1 MSVTNSI
8 FFGKKQSN
16 VYKKRNHITNLKCL
30 KECSNYNLS
39 ISCNQRNETNY
50 SFFSKILHSYQNN
63 IFIFNNLYPSEIISS
78 ISEKTTINKENNLI
92 SCISKIIDD
101 NLDNKIEQT
110 LENEKIQLPLES
122 EKLNLNY
129 MNAENYV
136 NHKGL
141 NLLLKFD
148 LYEDKRPIVFDKNIL
163 YNILSYKI
171 NAKLHE
177 GQNLFDNDIF
187 FLVDIKKVIKSI
199 QIRLENLKK
208 NENKNI
214 GRINE
219 IFVPLLEYE
228 NIGFIISPNYKS
240 YPLDLRSI
248 KTNFNSIVKHRFV
261 LKSILISFNI
271 PALNKNSSL
280 ILDSEKIS
288 NLSDLTLKKSDN
300 GKEKYNDYITD
311 ENTSQSSNH
320 NSNSPKIFEN
330 IDKQLN
336 ESMDFQYMNKSL
348 NNSFILSNVNLSI
361 NNINNDENSYINNS
375 FIIDNNNNNNQ
386 YNNNF
391 FSIKTK
397 RKFDLKK
404 NIQYNYSN
412 YSLFNINNI
421 KNKYS
426 SYHTNYNI
434 NTIIFNSNDIFSK
447 TLFNRYQEKSN
458 STCNLKILMEFLKM
472 KMKKSLS
479 DLTIF
484 DFFYSFYEVSS
495 LSLKIPFFKNDGK
508 LIQSTLTP
516 SLNELNLNI
525 NNSTLV
531 KKLEKKFKIAPKN
544 SVSPPISKSN
554 DEEIITKQIDDFA
567 ISILKNKSLVKISFK
582 ENKPYYLTDSLY
594 DKLEKLINNLKY
606 IKKINIDKNVLLE
619 KSYISIQWNI
629 INGSNNLSSSFISYY
644 LFNGNMLGVLSDIK
658 EKETNFWLNS
668 IEEINNKRIKVD
680 YNYLP
685 KENYF
690 KIYDFIN
697 NNI

>member
-1 MSVTNSI
+1 MSETNSI

-16 VYKKRNHITNLKCL
+16 IYKKRNHRTTLKCL

-39 ISCNQRNETNY
+39 ISCNQRNETNF

-63 IFIFNNLYPSEIISS
+63 IFAFNNLYPSEIISS

-92 SCISKIIDD
+92 SCIYKIIDYKS
-101 NLDNKIEQT
+101 DNKIDQT
-110 LENEKIQLPLES
+110 LENEQIQLPLES
-122 EKLNLNY
+122 EKLNLNF
-129 MNAENYV
+129 MNVENYISRR
-136 NHKGL
+136 GI

-148 LYEDKRPIVFDKNIL
+148 LNDDKRPIVFDKNIL

-171 NAKLHE
+171 NAKLHD
-177 GQNLFDNDIF
+177 GQNLFDKDIF
-187 FLVDIKKVIKSI
+187 FLVDIKKIVKSI

-240 YPLDLRSI
+240 FPLDLRAI

-261 LKSILISFNI
+261 LKSILISLNI
-271 PALNKNSSL
+271 SSLNQNSSL
-280 ILDSEKIS
+280 ISDNEKFS
-288 NLSDLTLKKSDN
+288 NLSDLSLKKIENVKDKS
-300 GKEKYNDYITD
+300 NDYIAD

-320 NSNSPKIFEN
+320 NSNSPKIFEKS
-330 IDKQLN
+330 DKQLN
-336 ESMDFQYMNKSL
+336 EIMDFQNINKSL
-348 NNSFILSNVNLSI
+348 NNSFILPNINLSI
-361 NNINNDENSYINNS
+361 NNINNDEISYTNNSYIL
-375 FIIDNNNNNNQ
+375 DNNNNQ
-386 YNNNF
+386 YNNSYY
-391 FSIKTK
+391 SIKAK

-412 YSLFNINNI
+412 YSLYNINNI

-426 SYHTNYNI
+426 SYHNNYNV

-447 TLFNRYQEKSN
+447 TLFNRYQDKSN
-458 STCNLKILMEFLKM
+458 STCNLQILMEFLKM

-479 DLTIF
+479 DLTIY
-484 DFFYSFYEVSS
+484 DFFHSFYKVSS

-516 SLNELNLNI
+516 SLNELNLYI
-525 NNSTLV
+525 NNSTLI
-531 KKLEKKFKIAPKN
+531 KKLENKFKISQKN
-544 SVSPPISKSN
+544 SESSTISRSS
-554 DEEIITKQIDDFA
+554 DEGIITKQIDDFVV
-567 ISILKNKSLVKISFK
+567 SILENKSLVKISFK
-582 ENKPYYLTDSLY
+582 EHKPYYLTDSLY

>member
-1 MSVTNSI
+1 MSETNSI

-16 VYKKRNHITNLKCL
+16 IYKKRNHRTTLKCL

-39 ISCNQRNETNY
+39 ISCNQRNETNF

-63 IFIFNNLYPSEIISS
+63 IFAFNNLYPSEIISS

-92 SCISKIIDD
+92 SCIYKIIDYKS
-101 NLDNKIEQT
+101 DNKIDQT
-110 LENEKIQLPLES
+110 LENEQIQLPLES
-122 EKLNLNY
+122 EKLNLNF
-129 MNAENYV
+129 MNVENYISRR
-136 NHKGL
+136 GI

-148 LYEDKRPIVFDKNIL
+148 LNDDKRPIVFDKNIL

-177 GQNLFDNDIF
+177 GQNLFDKDIF
-187 FLVDIKKVIKSI
+187 FLVDIKKIVKSI

-240 YPLDLRSI
+240 FPLDLRAI

-261 LKSILISFNI
+261 LKSILISLNI
-271 PALNKNSSL
+271 SSLNQNSSL
-280 ILDSEKIS
+280 ISDNEKFS
-288 NLSDLTLKKSDN
+288 NLSDLSLKKIENVKDKS
-300 GKEKYNDYITD
+300 NDYIAD

-320 NSNSPKIFEN
+320 NSNSPKIFEKS
-330 IDKQLN
+330 DKQLN
-336 ESMDFQYMNKSL
+336 EIMDFQNINKSL
-348 NNSFILSNVNLSI
+348 NNSFILPNINLSI
-361 NNINNDENSYINNS
+361 NNINNDEISYTNNSYIL
-375 FIIDNNNNNNQ
+375 DNNNNQ
-386 YNNNF
+386 YNNSYY
-391 FSIKTK
+391 SIKAK

-412 YSLFNINNI
+412 YSLYNINNI

-426 SYHTNYNI
+426 SYHNNYNV

-447 TLFNRYQEKSN
+447 TLFNRYQDKSN
-458 STCNLKILMEFLKM
+458 STCNLQILMEFLKM

-479 DLTIF
+479 DLTIY
-484 DFFYSFYEVSS
+484 DFFHSFYKVSS

-516 SLNELNLNI
+516 SLNELNLYI
-525 NNSTLV
+525 NNSTLI
-531 KKLEKKFKIAPKN
+531 KKLENKFKISQKN
-544 SVSPPISKSN
+544 SESSTISRSS
-554 DEEIITKQIDDFA
+554 DEGIITKQIDDFVV
-567 ISILKNKSLVKISFK
+567 SILENKSLVKISFK
-582 ENKPYYLTDSLY
+582 EHKPYYLTDSLY

>member
-1 MSVTNSI
+1 MSETNSI

-16 VYKKRNHITNLKCL
+16 IYKKRNHRTTLKCL

-39 ISCNQRNETNY
+39 ISCNQRNETNF

-63 IFIFNNLYPSEIISS
+63 IFAFNNLYPSEIISS

-92 SCISKIIDD
+92 SCIYKIIDYKS
-101 NLDNKIEQT
+101 DNKIDQT
-110 LENEKIQLPLES
+110 LENEQIQLPLES
-122 EKLNLNY
+122 EKLNLNF
-129 MNAENYV
+129 MNVENYISRR
-136 NHKGL
+136 GI

-148 LYEDKRPIVFDKNIL
+148 LNDDKRPIVFDKNIL

-171 NAKLHE
+171 NAKLHD
-177 GQNLFDNDIF
+177 GQNLFDKDIF
-187 FLVDIKKVIKSI
+187 FLVDIKKIVKSI

-240 YPLDLRSI
+240 FPLDLRAI

-261 LKSILISFNI
+261 LKSILISLNI
-271 PALNKNSSL
+271 SSLNQNSSL
-280 ILDSEKIS
+280 ISDNEKFS
-288 NLSDLTLKKSDN
+288 NLSDLSLKKIENVKDKS
-300 GKEKYNDYITD
+300 NDYIAD

-320 NSNSPKIFEN
+320 NSNSPKIFEKG
-330 IDKQLN
+330 DKQLN
-336 ESMDFQYMNKSL
+336 EIMDFQNINKSL
-348 NNSFILSNVNLSI
+348 NNSFILPNINLSI
-361 NNINNDENSYINNS
+361 NNINNDEISYTNNSYIL
-375 FIIDNNNNNNQ
+375 DNNNNQ
-386 YNNNF
+386 YNNSYY
-391 FSIKTK
+391 SIKAK

-412 YSLFNINNI
+412 YSLYNINNI

-426 SYHTNYNI
+426 SYHNNYNI

-447 TLFNRYQEKSN
+447 TLFNRYQDKSN
-458 STCNLKILMEFLKM
+458 STCNLQILMEFLKM

-479 DLTIF
+479 DLTIY
-484 DFFYSFYEVSS
+484 DFFHSFYKVSS

-516 SLNELNLNI
+516 SLNELNLYI
-525 NNSTLV
+525 NNSTLI
-531 KKLEKKFKIAPKN
+531 KKLENKFKISQKN
-544 SVSPPISKSN
+544 SESSTISRSS
-554 DEEIITKQIDDFA
+554 DEGIITKQIDDFVV
-567 ISILKNKSLVKISFK
+567 SILENKSLVKISFK
-582 ENKPYYLTDSLY
+582 EHKPYYLTDSLY

>member
-1 MSVTNSI
+1 MSVTNSSI

-16 VYKKRNHITNLKCL
+16 LYKKKNHRTTLKCL

-63 IFIFNNLYPSEIISS
+63 IFAFNNLYPSEIINS
-78 ISEKTTINKENNLI
+78 ISEQSANNKENNVI
-92 SCISKIIDD
+92 SCIYKIIDD
-101 NLDNKIEQT
+101 KSDNKIEKN
-110 LENEKIQLPLES
+110 LENEKIHLPLES
-122 EKLNLNY
+122 EKLNLNFT
-129 MNAENYV
+129 NVENYIS
-136 NHKGL
+136 HRGL

-148 LYEDKRPIVFDKNIL
+148 LYDDKRPIVFDKNIL

-177 GQNLFDNDIF
+177 GQNLFDKDIF
-187 FLVDIKKVIKSI
+187 FLVDIKKVVKSI

-208 NENKNI
+208 NENRNF

-240 YPLDLRSI
+240 FPLDLRTI
-248 KTNFNSIVKHRFV
+248 KTNFNSIVKYRFV
-261 LKSILISFNI
+261 LKSILISLNI
-271 PALNKNSSL
+271 STLNKNSSL
-280 ILDSEKIS
+280 IFDSEKIS
-288 NLSDLTLKKSDN
+288 NSSDLALKKVDN
-300 GKEKYNDYITD
+300 GKDKSNDYITD

-320 NSNSPKIFEN
+320 NSNSPKIFEKS
-330 IDKQLN
+330 DKQLN
-336 ESMDFQYMNKSL
+336 EIMDFQYMNKSL
-348 NNSFILSNVNLSI
+348 SNSFILSNINLSI
-361 NNINNDENSYINNS
+361 NNVNNDEASYINNS
-375 FIIDNNNNNNQ
+375 FIIDNNNNQFNNS
-386 YNNNF
+386 YY
-391 FSIKTK
+391 SIKTK

-412 YSLFNINNI
+412 YSLYNINNI

-426 SYHTNYNI
+426 SYHINYNI
-434 NTIIFNSNDIFSK
+434 NTIIFNSNDLFSK
-447 TLFNRYQEKSN
+447 TLFNRYQDKSN
-458 STCNLKILMEFLKM
+458 STCNLQILMEFLKI

-479 DLTIF
+479 DLTIY
-484 DFFYSFYEVSS
+484 DFFYSFYKVSS

-516 SLNELNLNI
+516 SLNELNLYI
-525 NNSTLV
+525 KNSTLI
-531 KKLEKKFKIAPKN
+531 KKLDKKFKTLKK
-544 SVSPPISKSN
+544 SVSSPISRNS
-554 DEEIITKQIDDFA
+554 DEEIITKQIDEFVV
-567 ISILKNKSLVKISFK
+567 SILENKSLVKISFK

-606 IKKINIDKNVLLE
+606 IKKINIEKNVLLE

-629 INGSNNLSSSFISYY
+629 INGNNNLSSSFISYH
-644 LFNGNMLGVLSDIK
+644 LFNRNMLGVLSDIK

-685 KENYF
+685 KENYN

>member
-1 MSVTNSI
+1 MSETNSI

-16 VYKKRNHITNLKCL
+16 IYKKRNHRTTLKCL

-39 ISCNQRNETNY
+39 ISCNQRNETNF

-63 IFIFNNLYPSEIISS
+63 IFAFNNLYPSEIISS

-92 SCISKIIDD
+92 SCIYKIIDYKS
-101 NLDNKIEQT
+101 DNKIDQT
-110 LENEKIQLPLES
+110 LENEQIQLPLES
-122 EKLNLNY
+122 EKLNLNF
-129 MNAENYV
+129 MNVENYISRR
-136 NHKGL
+136 GI

-148 LYEDKRPIVFDKNIL
+148 LNDDKRPIVFDKNIL

-171 NAKLHE
+171 NAKLHD
-177 GQNLFDNDIF
+177 GQNLFDKDIF
-187 FLVDIKKVIKSI
+187 FLVDIKKIVKSI

-240 YPLDLRSI
+240 FPLDLRAI

-261 LKSILISFNI
+261 LKSILISLNI
-271 PALNKNSSL
+271 SSLNQNSSL
-280 ILDSEKIS
+280 ISDNEKFS
-288 NLSDLTLKKSDN
+288 NLSDLSLKKIENVKDKS
-300 GKEKYNDYITD
+300 NDYIAD

-320 NSNSPKIFEN
+320 NSNSPKIFEKS
-330 IDKQLN
+330 DKQLN
-336 ESMDFQYMNKSL
+336 EIMDFQNINKSL
-348 NNSFILSNVNLSI
+348 NNSFILPNINLSI
-361 NNINNDENSYINNS
+361 NNINNDEISYTNNSYI
-375 FIIDNNNNNNQ
+375 IDNNNNQ
-386 YNNNF
+386 YNNSYY
-391 FSIKTK
+391 SIKAK

-412 YSLFNINNI
+412 YSLYNINNI

-426 SYHTNYNI
+426 SYHNNYNV

-447 TLFNRYQEKSN
+447 TLFNRYQDKSN
-458 STCNLKILMEFLKM
+458 STCNLQILMEFLKM

-479 DLTIF
+479 DLTIY
-484 DFFYSFYEVSS
+484 DFFHSFYKVSS

-516 SLNELNLNI
+516 SLNELNLYI
-525 NNSTLV
+525 NNSTLI
-531 KKLEKKFKIAPKN
+531 KKLENKFKISQKN
-544 SVSPPISKSN
+544 SESSTISRSS
-554 DEEIITKQIDDFA
+554 DEGIITKQIDDFVV
-567 ISILKNKSLVKISFK
+567 SILENKSLVKISFK
-582 ENKPYYLTDSLY
+582 EHKPYYLTDSLY

>member
-16 VYKKRNHITNLKCL
+16 INKKRNHRTTLKCL
-30 KECSNYNLS
+30 KDCSNYNLS

-50 SFFSKILHSYQNN
+50 SFFSKILHSCQNN

-92 SCISKIIDD
+92 SCICKIIDD
-101 NLDNKIEQT
+101 KSDNKIEQT

-122 EKLNLNY
+122 EKLNLNF
-129 MNAENYV
+129 MNVENYISHRGV
-136 NHKGL
+136 

-148 LYEDKRPIVFDKNIL
+148 LYDDKHPIVFDKNIL

-171 NAKLHE
+171 NAKLHD
-177 GQNLFDNDIF
+177 GQNLFDKDIF
-187 FLVDIKKVIKSI
+187 FLVDIKKVVKSI
-199 QIRLENLKK
+199 QIRLENLQKH
-208 NENKNI
+208 ENKNI
-214 GRINE
+214 GRNNE

-228 NIGFIISPNYKS
+228 NIGFVISPNYKS
-240 YPLDLRSI
+240 FPLDLRSL
-248 KTNFNSIVKHRFV
+248 KTNFNSIVKQRFV
-261 LKSILISFNI
+261 LKSILISLNI
-271 PALNKNSSL
+271 SALNKNSSL
-280 ILDSEKIS
+280 NLESEKIS
-288 NLSDLTLKKSDN
+288 NLNDLALKKSDN
-300 GKEKYNDYITD
+300 GKDKSNDYITD

-320 NSNSPKIFEN
+320 NSNSPKIFEKS
-330 IDKQLN
+330 DKQLN
-336 ESMDFQYMNKSL
+336 EILDFQYMNNSL
-348 NNSFILSNVNLSI
+348 NSSFILPNVNLSI
-361 NNINNDENSYINNS
+361 NNINNDEANYANNS
-375 FIIDNNNNNNQ
+375 FIIDNNSNQ
-386 YNNNF
+386 YNNSYY
-391 FSIKTK
+391 SIKAK

-404 NIQYNYSN
+404 NIQYNYSS
-412 YSLFNINNI
+412 YSLYNINNI

-447 TLFNRYQEKSN
+447 TLFNRYQDKSN
-458 STCNLKILMEFLKM
+458 STCNLQILIEFLKM

-479 DLTIF
+479 DLTIY
-484 DFFYSFYEVSS
+484 DFFYSFYKVSS

-516 SLNELNLNI
+516 SLNELTLYI
-525 NNSTLV
+525 NNSTLI
-531 KKLEKKFKIAPKN
+531 KKLEKKFKISPKN
-544 SVSPPISKSN
+544 SVSSPLSRSS
-554 DEEIITKQIDDFA
+554 DEEIITKQIDEFLV
-567 ISILKNKSLVKISFK
+567 SILENKSLVKISFK
-582 ENKPYYLTDSLY
+582 EHKPYYLTDSLY

-629 INGSNNLSSSFISYY
+629 INGNNNLSSSFISYH

-685 KENYF
+685 KENYC

-697 NNI
+697 NNNI

>member
-1 MSVTNSI
+1 MSVTNSSI

-16 VYKKRNHITNLKCL
+16 LYKKKNHRTTLKCL

-63 IFIFNNLYPSEIISS
+63 IFAFNNLYPSEIINS
-78 ISEKTTINKENNLI
+78 ISEQSANNKENNVI
-92 SCISKIIDD
+92 SCIYKIIDD
-101 NLDNKIEQT
+101 KSDNKIEKN
-110 LENEKIQLPLES
+110 LENEKIHLPLES
-122 EKLNLNY
+122 EKLNLNFT
-129 MNAENYV
+129 NVENYIS
-136 NHKGL
+136 HRGL

-148 LYEDKRPIVFDKNIL
+148 LYDDKRPIVFDKNIL

-177 GQNLFDNDIF
+177 GQNLFDKDIF
-187 FLVDIKKVIKSI
+187 FLVDIKKVVKSI

-208 NENKNI
+208 NENRNF

-240 YPLDLRSI
+240 FPLDLRTI
-248 KTNFNSIVKHRFV
+248 KTNFNSIVKYRFV
-261 LKSILISFNI
+261 LKSILISLNI
-271 PALNKNSSL
+271 STLNKNSSL
-280 ILDSEKIS
+280 ILDNEKNT
-288 NLSDLTLKKSDN
+288 NLSDLASKKSDN
-300 GKEKYNDYITD
+300 GKDKSNDYITD

-320 NSNSPKIFEN
+320 NSNSPKIFEKS
-330 IDKQLN
+330 DKQLN
-336 ESMDFQYMNKSL
+336 EIMDFQYMNKSL
-348 NNSFILSNVNLSI
+348 SNSFILSNINLSI
-361 NNINNDENSYINNS
+361 NNVNNDETSYINNS
-375 FIIDNNNNNNQ
+375 FIIDNNNNQFNNS
-386 YNNNF
+386 YY
-391 FSIKTK
+391 SIKTK

-412 YSLFNINNI
+412 YSLYNINNI

-434 NTIIFNSNDIFSK
+434 NTIIFNSNDLFSK
-447 TLFNRYQEKSN
+447 TLFNRYQDKSN
-458 STCNLKILMEFLKM
+458 STCNLQILMEFLKI

-479 DLTIF
+479 DLTIY
-484 DFFYSFYEVSS
+484 DFFYSFYKVSS

-516 SLNELNLNI
+516 SLNELNLYI
-525 NNSTLV
+525 KNSTLI
-531 KKLEKKFKIAPKN
+531 KKLDKKFKTLKK
-544 SVSPPISKSN
+544 SVSSPISRNS
-554 DEEIITKQIDDFA
+554 DEEIITKQIDEFVV
-567 ISILKNKSLVKISFK
+567 SILENKSLVKISFK

-629 INGSNNLSSSFISYY
+629 INGNNNLSSSFISYH

-685 KENYF
+685 KENYN

>member
-8 FFGKKQSN
+8 FFGKNKSN
-16 VYKKRNHITNLKCL
+16 VYKKRNHRTNLKCL
-30 KECSNYNLS
+30 KDCSNYNLS

-50 SFFSKILHSYQNN
+50 SFFSKIFHSYQNK
-63 IFIFNNLYPSEIISS
+63 IFIFKNLYPSEIISS

-92 SCISKIIDD
+92 SCIYKIIDD
-101 NLDNKIEQT
+101 NLDNEIEQT

-136 NHKGL
+136 SHRGL

-163 YNILSYKI
+163 YNILSCKI

-177 GQNLFDNDIF
+177 GQNLFDKDIF

-214 GRINE
+214 DRINE

-228 NIGFIISPNYKS
+228 NIGFILSLNYKS
-240 YPLDLRSI
+240 YPLDLGAI
-248 KTNFNSIVKHRFV
+248 KTNFNSIVKYRFV
-261 LKSILISFNI
+261 LKSILVSFNI
-271 PALNKNSSL
+271 SALIKNSSL
-280 ILDSEKIS
+280 IIDSEKIS
-288 NLSDLTLKKSDN
+288 NLSDLALKKADN
-300 GKEKYNDYITD
+300 CKEKYNDYITD

-336 ESMDFQYMNKSL
+336 ESTDFQYMNKSL
-348 NNSFILSNVNLSI
+348 SNSFILSNVNLSI

-375 FIIDNNNNNNQ
+375 FIIDNNNNQ
-386 YNNNF
+386 YNKNF
-391 FSIKTK
+391 YSIKNK

-412 YSLFNINNI
+412 YSLYNINNI

-447 TLFNRYQEKSN
+447 TLFNRYQDKSN
-458 STCNLKILMEFLKM
+458 STCNLIILMEFLKM

-479 DLTIF
+479 DLTIY

-516 SLNELNLNI
+516 SLNELNLII
-525 NNSTLV
+525 NNSTLI
-531 KKLEKKFKIAPKN
+531 KKLKNKFIISPKN
-544 SVSPPISKSN
+544 SVSSTISRSS
-554 DEEIITKQIDDFA
+554 DEEIITKQIDEFSV
-567 ISILKNKSLVKISFK
+567 SILEKKSLVKISFK

-606 IKKINIDKNVLLE
+606 IKKINIDKNVLLD

-629 INGSNNLSSSFISYY
+629 INGNNNLSSSFISYH

-685 KENYF
+685 KENYC

-697 NNI
+697 NNNI

>member
-1 MSVTNSI
+1 MSETNSI

-16 VYKKRNHITNLKCL
+16 IYKKRNHRTTLKCL

-39 ISCNQRNETNY
+39 ISCNQRNETNF

-63 IFIFNNLYPSEIISS
+63 IFAFNNLYPSEIISS

-92 SCISKIIDD
+92 SCIYKIIDYKS
-101 NLDNKIEQT
+101 DNKIDQT
-110 LENEKIQLPLES
+110 LENEQIQLPLES
-122 EKLNLNY
+122 EKLNLNF
-129 MNAENYV
+129 MNVENYISRR
-136 NHKGL
+136 GI

-148 LYEDKRPIVFDKNIL
+148 LNDDKRPIVFDKNIL

-171 NAKLHE
+171 NAKLHD
-177 GQNLFDNDIF
+177 GQNLFDKDIF
-187 FLVDIKKVIKSI
+187 FLVDIKKIVKSI

-240 YPLDLRSI
+240 FPLDLRAI

-261 LKSILISFNI
+261 LKSILISLNI
-271 PALNKNSSL
+271 SSLNQNSSL
-280 ILDSEKIS
+280 ISDNEKFS
-288 NLSDLTLKKSDN
+288 NLSDLSLKKIENVKDKS
-300 GKEKYNDYITD
+300 NDYIAD

-320 NSNSPKIFEN
+320 NSNSPKIFEKG
-330 IDKQLN
+330 DKQLN
-336 ESMDFQYMNKSL
+336 EIMDFQNINKSL
-348 NNSFILSNVNLSI
+348 NNSFILPNINLSI
-361 NNINNDENSYINNS
+361 NNINNDEISYTNNSYIL
-375 FIIDNNNNNNQ
+375 DNNNNQ
-386 YNNNF
+386 YNNSYY
-391 FSIKTK
+391 SIKAK

-412 YSLFNINNI
+412 YSLYNINNI

-426 SYHTNYNI
+426 SYHNNYNV

-447 TLFNRYQEKSN
+447 TLFNRYQDKSN
-458 STCNLKILMEFLKM
+458 STCNLQILMEFLKM

-479 DLTIF
+479 DLTIY
-484 DFFYSFYEVSS
+484 DFFHSFYKVSS

-516 SLNELNLNI
+516 SLNELNLYI
-525 NNSTLV
+525 NNSTLI
-531 KKLEKKFKIAPKN
+531 KKLENKFKISQKN
-544 SVSPPISKSN
+544 SESSTISRSS
-554 DEEIITKQIDDFA
+554 DEGIITKQIDDFVV
-567 ISILKNKSLVKISFK
+567 SILENKSLVKISFK
-582 ENKPYYLTDSLY
+582 EHKPYYLTDSLY

-606 IKKINIDKNVLLE
+606 IKKINIVKNVLLE

>member
-1 MSVTNSI
+1 MSVSNSI

-16 VYKKRNHITNLKCL
+16 INKKRNHRTTLKCL

-39 ISCNQRNETNY
+39 ISCNQRNETNF

-63 IFIFNNLYPSEIISS
+63 IFAFNNLYPNEIISS

-92 SCISKIIDD
+92 SCIYKIIDYKSE
-101 NLDNKIEQT
+101 NKIDQT
-110 LENEKIQLPLES
+110 LENEQIQLPLES
-122 EKLNLNY
+122 EKLNLNF
-129 MNAENYV
+129 MNVENYISRR
-136 NHKGL
+136 GI

-148 LYEDKRPIVFDKNIL
+148 LNDDKRPIVFDKNIL

-171 NAKLHE
+171 NAKLHD
-177 GQNLFDNDIF
+177 GQNLFDKDIF
-187 FLVDIKKVIKSI
+187 FLVDIKKIIKSI

-208 NENKNI
+208 NENKNF

-240 YPLDLRSI
+240 FPLDLRAI

-261 LKSILISFNI
+261 LKSILISLNI
-271 PALNKNSSL
+271 SSLNKNSSL
-280 ILDSEKIS
+280 ISDNEKFS
-288 NLSDLTLKKSDN
+288 NLSDLSLKKIENVKDKS
-300 GKEKYNDYITD
+300 NDYIAD

-320 NSNSPKIFEN
+320 NSNSPKIFEKS
-330 IDKQLN
+330 DKQLN
-336 ESMDFQYMNKSL
+336 EIMDFQYINKSL
-348 NNSFILSNVNLSI
+348 NNSFILPNINLSI
-361 NNINNDENSYINNS
+361 NNINNDEISYTNNSYIL
-375 FIIDNNNNNNQ
+375 DNNNNQ
-386 YNNNF
+386 YNNIYY
-391 FSIKTK
+391 SIKAK
-397 RKFDLKK
+397 KKFDLKK

-412 YSLFNINNI
+412 YSLYNINNI

-426 SYHTNYNI
+426 SYHNNYNV

-447 TLFNRYQEKSN
+447 TLFNRYQDKSN
-458 STCNLKILMEFLKM
+458 STCNLQILMEFLKM

-479 DLTIF
+479 DLTIY
-484 DFFYSFYEVSS
+484 DFFHSFYNVSS

-516 SLNELNLNI
+516 SLNELNLYI
-525 NNSTLV
+525 NNSTLI
-531 KKLEKKFKIAPKN
+531 KKLENKFKISQKN
-544 SVSPPISKSN
+544 SESSTISRSS
-554 DEEIITKQIDDFA
+554 DEGIITKQIDDFVV
-567 ISILKNKSLVKISFK
+567 SILENKSLVKISFK
-582 ENKPYYLTDSLY
+582 EHKPYYLTDSLY

-668 IEEINNKRIKVD
+668 IEEINNKRIKID

>member
-16 VYKKRNHITNLKCL
+16 IYKKRNHRTTLKCL

-63 IFIFNNLYPSEIISS
+63 IFAFNNLYPSEIISS

-92 SCISKIIDD
+92 SCIYKIIDYKS
-101 NLDNKIEQT
+101 DNKIDQT
-110 LENEKIQLPLES
+110 LENEQIQLPLES
-122 EKLNLNY
+122 EKLNLNF
-129 MNAENYV
+129 MNVENYISRR
-136 NHKGL
+136 GI

-148 LYEDKRPIVFDKNIL
+148 LNDDKRPIVFDKNIL

-171 NAKLHE
+171 NAKLHD
-177 GQNLFDNDIF
+177 GQNLFDKDIF
-187 FLVDIKKVIKSI
+187 FLVDIKKIVKSI

-240 YPLDLRSI
+240 FPLDLRAI
-248 KTNFNSIVKHRFV
+248 KTNFNSIVKLRFV
-261 LKSILISFNI
+261 LKSILISLNI
-271 PALNKNSSL
+271 SSLNQNSSL
-280 ILDSEKIS
+280 ISDNEKFS
-288 NLSDLTLKKSDN
+288 NLSDLSLKKIENVKDKS
-300 GKEKYNDYITD
+300 NDYIAD

-320 NSNSPKIFEN
+320 NSNSPKIFEKS
-330 IDKQLN
+330 DKQLN
-336 ESMDFQYMNKSL
+336 EIMDFQNINKSL
-348 NNSFILSNVNLSI
+348 NNSFILPNINLSI
-361 NNINNDENSYINNS
+361 NNINNDEISYTNNSYIL
-375 FIIDNNNNNNQ
+375 DNNNNQ
-386 YNNNF
+386 YNNSYY
-391 FSIKTK
+391 SIKAK

-412 YSLFNINNI
+412 YSLYNINNI

-426 SYHTNYNI
+426 SYHNNYNV

-447 TLFNRYQEKSN
+447 TLFNRYQDKSN
-458 STCNLKILMEFLKM
+458 STCNLQILMEFLKM

-479 DLTIF
+479 DLTIY
-484 DFFYSFYEVSS
+484 DFFHSFYKVSS

-516 SLNELNLNI
+516 SLNELNLYI
-525 NNSTLV
+525 NNSTLI
-531 KKLEKKFKIAPKN
+531 KKLENKFKISQKN
-544 SVSPPISKSN
+544 SESSTISRSS
-554 DEEIITKQIDDFA
+554 DEGIITKQIDDFVV
-567 ISILKNKSLVKISFK
+567 SILENKSLVKISFK
-582 ENKPYYLTDSLY
+582 EHKPYYLTDSLY

>member
-16 VYKKRNHITNLKCL
+16 IYKKRNHRTTLKCL

-39 ISCNQRNETNY
+39 ISCNQRNETNF

-63 IFIFNNLYPSEIISS
+63 IFAFNNLYPSEIISS

-92 SCISKIIDD
+92 SCIYKIIDYKS
-101 NLDNKIEQT
+101 DNKIDQT
-110 LENEKIQLPLES
+110 LENDQIQLPLES
-122 EKLNLNY
+122 EKLNLNF
-129 MNAENYV
+129 MNVENYISRR
-136 NHKGL
+136 GI

-148 LYEDKRPIVFDKNIL
+148 LNDDKRPIVFDKNIL

-171 NAKLHE
+171 NAKLHD
-177 GQNLFDNDIF
+177 GQNLFDKDIF
-187 FLVDIKKVIKSI
+187 FLVDIKKIVKSI

-240 YPLDLRSI
+240 FPLDLRAI

-261 LKSILISFNI
+261 LKSILISLNI
-271 PALNKNSSL
+271 SSLNQNSSL
-280 ILDSEKIS
+280 ISDNEKFS
-288 NLSDLTLKKSDN
+288 NLSDLSLKKIENVKDKS
-300 GKEKYNDYITD
+300 NDYIAD

-320 NSNSPKIFEN
+320 NSNSPKIFEKS
-330 IDKQLN
+330 DKQLN
-336 ESMDFQYMNKSL
+336 EIMDFQNINKSL
-348 NNSFILSNVNLSI
+348 NNSFILPNINLSI
-361 NNINNDENSYINNS
+361 NNINNDEISYTNNSYIL
-375 FIIDNNNNNNQ
+375 DNNNNQ
-386 YNNNF
+386 YNNSYY
-391 FSIKTK
+391 SIKAK

-412 YSLFNINNI
+412 YSLYNINNI

-426 SYHTNYNI
+426 SYHNNYNV

-447 TLFNRYQEKSN
+447 TLFNRYQDKSN
-458 STCNLKILMEFLKM
+458 STCNLQILMEFLKM

-479 DLTIF
+479 DLTIY
-484 DFFYSFYEVSS
+484 DFFHSFYKVSS

-516 SLNELNLNI
+516 SLNELNLYI
-525 NNSTLV
+525 NNSTLI
-531 KKLEKKFKIAPKN
+531 KKLENKFKISQKN
-544 SVSPPISKSN
+544 SESSTISRSS
-554 DEEIITKQIDDFA
+554 DEGIIIKQIDDFVV
-567 ISILKNKSLVKISFK
+567 SILENKSLVKISFK
-582 ENKPYYLTDSLY
+582 EHKPYYLTDSLY

-606 IKKINIDKNVLLE
+606 IKKINIDKNVLFE

-629 INGSNNLSSSFISYY
+629 INGNNNLSSSFISYY

>member
-1 MSVTNSI
+1 MSETNSI

-16 VYKKRNHITNLKCL
+16 IYKKRNHRTTLKCL

-39 ISCNQRNETNY
+39 ISCNQRNETNF

-63 IFIFNNLYPSEIISS
+63 IFAFNNLYPSEIISS

-92 SCISKIIDD
+92 SCIYKIIDYKS
-101 NLDNKIEQT
+101 DNKIDQT
-110 LENEKIQLPLES
+110 LENEQIQLPLES
-122 EKLNLNY
+122 EKLNLNF
-129 MNAENYV
+129 MNVENYISRR
-136 NHKGL
+136 GI

-148 LYEDKRPIVFDKNIL
+148 LNDDKRPIVFDKNIL

-171 NAKLHE
+171 NAKLHD
-177 GQNLFDNDIF
+177 GQNLFDKDIF
-187 FLVDIKKVIKSI
+187 FLVDIKKIVKSI

-240 YPLDLRSI
+240 FPLDLRAI

-261 LKSILISFNI
+261 LKSILISLNI
-271 PALNKNSSL
+271 SSLNQNSSL
-280 ILDSEKIS
+280 ISDNEKFS
-288 NLSDLTLKKSDN
+288 NLSDLSLKKIENVKDKS
-300 GKEKYNDYITD
+300 NDYIAD

-320 NSNSPKIFEN
+320 NSNSPKIFEKG
-330 IDKQLN
+330 DKQLN
-336 ESMDFQYMNKSL
+336 EIMDFQNINKSL
-348 NNSFILSNVNLSI
+348 NNSFILPNINLSI
-361 NNINNDENSYINNS
+361 NNINNDEISYTNNSYIL
-375 FIIDNNNNNNQ
+375 DNNNNQ
-386 YNNNF
+386 YNNSYY
-391 FSIKTK
+391 SIKAK

-412 YSLFNINNI
+412 YSLYNINNI

-426 SYHTNYNI
+426 SYHNNYNV

-447 TLFNRYQEKSN
+447 TLFNRYQDKSN
-458 STCNLKILMEFLKM
+458 STCNLQILMEFLKM

-479 DLTIF
+479 DLTIY
-484 DFFYSFYEVSS
+484 DFFHSFYKVSS

-516 SLNELNLNI
+516 SLNELNLYI
-525 NNSTLV
+525 NNSTLI
-531 KKLEKKFKIAPKN
+531 KKLENKFKISQKN
-544 SVSPPISKSN
+544 SESSTISRSS
-554 DEEIITKQIDDFA
+554 DEGIITKQIDDFVV
-567 ISILKNKSLVKISFK
+567 SILENKSLVKISFK
-582 ENKPYYLTDSLY
+582 EHKPYYLTDSLY

-685 KENYF
+685 KENYC

-697 NNI
+697 NINI

>member
-1 MSVTNSI
+1 MSETNSI

-16 VYKKRNHITNLKCL
+16 IYKKRNHRTTLKCL

-39 ISCNQRNETNY
+39 ISCNQRNETNF

-63 IFIFNNLYPSEIISS
+63 IFAFNNLYPSEIISS

-92 SCISKIIDD
+92 SCIYKIIDYKS
-101 NLDNKIEQT
+101 DNKIDQT
-110 LENEKIQLPLES
+110 LENEQIQLPLES
-122 EKLNLNY
+122 EKLNLNF
-129 MNAENYV
+129 MNVENYISRR
-136 NHKGL
+136 GI

-148 LYEDKRPIVFDKNIL
+148 LNDDKRPIVFDKNIL

-171 NAKLHE
+171 NAKLHD
-177 GQNLFDNDIF
+177 GQNLFDKDIF
-187 FLVDIKKVIKSI
+187 FLVDIKKIVKSI

-240 YPLDLRSI
+240 FPLDLRAI

-261 LKSILISFNI
+261 LKSILISLNI
-271 PALNKNSSL
+271 SSLNQNSSL
-280 ILDSEKIS
+280 ISDNEKFS
-288 NLSDLTLKKSDN
+288 NLSDLSLKKIENVKDKS
-300 GKEKYNDYITD
+300 NDYIAD

-320 NSNSPKIFEN
+320 NSNSPKIFEKS
-330 IDKQLN
+330 DKQLN
-336 ESMDFQYMNKSL
+336 EIMDFQNINKSL
-348 NNSFILSNVNLSI
+348 NNSFILPNINLSI
-361 NNINNDENSYINNS
+361 NNINNDEISYTNNSYIL
-375 FIIDNNNNNNQ
+375 DNNNNQ
-386 YNNNF
+386 YNNSYY
-391 FSIKTK
+391 SIKAK

-412 YSLFNINNI
+412 YSLYNINNI

-426 SYHTNYNI
+426 SYHNNYNV

-447 TLFNRYQEKSN
+447 TLFNRYQDKSN
-458 STCNLKILMEFLKM
+458 STCNLQILMEFLKM

-479 DLTIF
+479 DLTIY
-484 DFFYSFYEVSS
+484 DFFHSFYKVSS

-516 SLNELNLNI
+516 SLNELNLYI
-525 NNSTLV
+525 NNSTLI
-531 KKLEKKFKIAPKN
+531 KKLENKFKISQKN
-544 SVSPPISKSN
+544 SESSTISRSS
-554 DEEIITKQIDDFA
+554 DEGIITKQIDDFVV
-567 ISILKNKSLVKISFK
+567 SILENKSLVKISFK
-582 ENKPYYLTDSLY
+582 EHKPYYLTDSLY
-594 DKLEKLINNLKY
+594 YKLEKLINNLKY

-685 KENYF
+685 KENYC

-697 NNI
+697 NNNI

>member
-1 MSVTNSI
+1 MSETNSI

-16 VYKKRNHITNLKCL
+16 IYKKRNHRTTLKCL

-39 ISCNQRNETNY
+39 ISCNQRNETNF

-63 IFIFNNLYPSEIISS
+63 IFAFNNLYPSEIISS

-92 SCISKIIDD
+92 SCIYKIIDYKS
-101 NLDNKIEQT
+101 DNKIDQT
-110 LENEKIQLPLES
+110 LENEQIQLPLES
-122 EKLNLNY
+122 EKLNLNF
-129 MNAENYV
+129 MNVENYISRR
-136 NHKGL
+136 GI

-148 LYEDKRPIVFDKNIL
+148 LNDDKRPIVFDKNIL

-171 NAKLHE
+171 NAKLHD
-177 GQNLFDNDIF
+177 GQNLFDKDIF
-187 FLVDIKKVIKSI
+187 FLVDIKKIVKSI

-240 YPLDLRSI
+240 FPLDLRAI

-261 LKSILISFNI
+261 LKSILISLNI
-271 PALNKNSSL
+271 SSLNQNSSL
-280 ILDSEKIS
+280 ISDNEKFS
-288 NLSDLTLKKSDN
+288 NLSDLSLKKIENVKDKS
-300 GKEKYNDYITD
+300 NDYIAD

-320 NSNSPKIFEN
+320 NSNSPKIFEKS
-330 IDKQLN
+330 DKQLN
-336 ESMDFQYMNKSL
+336 EIMDFQNINKSL
-348 NNSFILSNVNLSI
+348 NNSFILPNINLSI
-361 NNINNDENSYINNS
+361 NNINNDEISYTNNSYIL
-375 FIIDNNNNNNQ
+375 DNNNNQ
-386 YNNNF
+386 YNNSYY
-391 FSIKTK
+391 SIKAK

-412 YSLFNINNI
+412 YSLYNINNI

-426 SYHTNYNI
+426 SYHNNYNV

-447 TLFNRYQEKSN
+447 TLFNRYQDKSN
-458 STCNLKILMEFLKM
+458 STCNLQILMEFLKM

-479 DLTIF
+479 DLTIY
-484 DFFYSFYEVSS
+484 DFFHSFYKVSS

-516 SLNELNLNI
+516 SLNELNLYI
-525 NNSTLV
+525 NNSTLI
-531 KKLEKKFKIAPKN
+531 KKLENKFKISQKN
-544 SVSPPISKSN
+544 SESSTISRSS
-554 DEEIITKQIDDFA
+554 DEGIITKQIDDFVV
-567 ISILKNKSLVKISFK
+567 SILENKSLVKISFK

>member
-1 MSVTNSI
+1 MSETNSI

-16 VYKKRNHITNLKCL
+16 IYKKRNHRTTLKCL

-39 ISCNQRNETNY
+39 ISCNQRNETNF

-63 IFIFNNLYPSEIISS
+63 IFAFNNLYPSEIISS
-78 ISEKTTINKENNLI
+78 ISKKTTINKENNLI
-92 SCISKIIDD
+92 SCIYKIIDYKS
-101 NLDNKIEQT
+101 DNKIDQT
-110 LENEKIQLPLES
+110 LENEQIQLPLES
-122 EKLNLNY
+122 EKLNLNF
-129 MNAENYV
+129 MNVENYISRR
-136 NHKGL
+136 GI

-148 LYEDKRPIVFDKNIL
+148 LNDDKRPIVFDKNIL

-171 NAKLHE
+171 NAKLHD
-177 GQNLFDNDIF
+177 GQNLFDKDIF
-187 FLVDIKKVIKSI
+187 FLVDIKKIVKSI

-240 YPLDLRSI
+240 FPLDLRAI

-261 LKSILISFNI
+261 LKSILISLNI
-271 PALNKNSSL
+271 SSLNQNSSL
-280 ILDSEKIS
+280 ISDNEKFS
-288 NLSDLTLKKSDN
+288 NLSDLSLKKIENVKDKS
-300 GKEKYNDYITD
+300 NDYIAD

-320 NSNSPKIFEN
+320 NSNSPKIFEKS
-330 IDKQLN
+330 DKQLN
-336 ESMDFQYMNKSL
+336 EIMDFQNINKSL
-348 NNSFILSNVNLSI
+348 NNSFILPNINLSI
-361 NNINNDENSYINNS
+361 NNINNDEISYTNNSYI
-375 FIIDNNNNNNQ
+375 IDNNNNQ
-386 YNNNF
+386 YNNSYY
-391 FSIKTK
+391 SIKAK

-412 YSLFNINNI
+412 YSLYNINNI

-426 SYHTNYNI
+426 SYHNNYNV

-447 TLFNRYQEKSN
+447 TLFNRYQDKSN
-458 STCNLKILMEFLKM
+458 STCNLQILMEFLKM

-479 DLTIF
+479 DLTIY
-484 DFFYSFYEVSS
+484 DFFHSFYKVSS

-516 SLNELNLNI
+516 SLNELNLYI
-525 NNSTLV
+525 NNSTLI
-531 KKLEKKFKIAPKN
+531 KKLENKFKISQKN
-544 SVSPPISKSN
+544 SESSTISRSS
-554 DEEIITKQIDDFA
+554 DEGIITKQIDDFVV
-567 ISILKNKSLVKISFK
+567 SILENKSLVKISFK
-582 ENKPYYLTDSLY
+582 EHKPYYLTDSLY